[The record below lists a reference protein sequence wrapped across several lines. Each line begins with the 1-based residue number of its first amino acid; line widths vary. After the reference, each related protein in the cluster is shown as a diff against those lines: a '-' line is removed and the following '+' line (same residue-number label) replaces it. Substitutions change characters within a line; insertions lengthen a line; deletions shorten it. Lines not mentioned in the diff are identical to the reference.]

1 MSLLVMLLMLPILG
15 ANCELTE
22 SVIFQPVDEIQTS
35 KSSWIFSTA
44 VDFSPYLRS
53 LNSVYDY
60 GIKVNEK
67 VANFK
72 TTFHNQHERYT
83 FLLNMTID
91 DLNLALH
98 EIFNMQ
104 TEASNLIDHIS
115 NRNKRSPLPFG
126 GLFGFLFGTACQD
139 DLNSIKSD
147 VKQLYQNQMDQTNV
161 LNDIISI
168 TNVSRGLINEN
179 IKKIIGIID
188 TIINLNETI
197 KNIAG
202 HLGPL
207 YTTRKFMF
215 MHIEFISHLP
225 RIRMATSKVV
235 GDINVVF

>member
-91 DLNLALH
+91 DLNLALD
-98 EIFNMQ
+98 EIFN
-104 TEASNLIDHIS
+104 I
-115 NRNKRSPLPFG
+115 
-126 GLFGFLFGTACQD
+126 
-139 DLNSIKSD
+139 
-147 VKQLYQNQMDQTNV
+147 
-161 LNDIISI
+161 
-168 TNVSRGLINEN
+168 
-179 IKKIIGIID
+179 
-188 TIINLNETI
+188 
-197 KNIAG
+197 
-202 HLGPL
+202 
-207 YTTRKFMF
+207 
-215 MHIEFISHLP
+215 
-225 RIRMATSKVV
+225 
-235 GDINVVF
+235 